1 MLFAA
6 VHESVVGTCR
16 TSGDV
21 RHESAMRSKAD
32 IRQRNRFSE
41 FMPSKMAVLPDPPGN
56 RHHCCEPGGG
66 SGFKQEALKSVGRD
80 RPK

>member
-1 MLFAA
+1 VIESMSLF
-6 VHESVVGTCR
+6 GTCR

-41 FMPSKMAVLPDPPGN
+41 FIPSKMAVLPDPPGN

>member
-1 MLFAA
+1 
-6 VHESVVGTCR
+6 
-16 TSGDV
+16 
-21 RHESAMRSKAD
+21 MRSKAD

-56 RHHCCEPGGG
+56 RHHCCVPGGG